1 MGWGNVD
8 FILKFTIPIYD
19 MIRVADTDT
28 PCLHL
33 IYEMWDSMIEKVKK
47 EIYLWEGKEEGE
59 ESDFFLVVYKILI
72 DRWIKGNNPLHC
84 LAHSLNPR

>member
-1 MGWGNVD
+1 MKYIVD
-8 FILKFTIPIYD
+8 FTEPIYEVLQ
-19 MIRVADTDT
+19 VADTDT

-47 EIYLWEGKEEGE
+47 EIYLWEGKEHDEV
-59 ESDFFLVVYKILI
+59 SDYYSVVHDILI
-72 DRWIKGNNPLHC
+72 ARWTKGNNPLHC